1 MKFHFKNGGLIMKKF
16 MDKDFLLETPTAIK
30 LYEEHASKLPII
42 DYHCHLVPAEI
53 AENKKFTNITELWLY
68 ADHYKWR
75 AMRSCG
81 VDEKYITGDASDFEK
96 FSEYCR
102 IMPLLIGNPVYHW
115 SHLELRR
122 YFDCELTLNSKNCEA
137 IWNITREK
145 IAKDNWGARDYI
157 KNSGVKLV
165 CTTDDPADDLHY
177 HKQIRESGFEVQV
190 LPAFRPDKGLNIE
203 RKGIAAYI
211 ANLGKSTDVEI
222 TDYDSLCKAYL
233 ISLDRFE
240 ELGCKTAD
248 HGMDNYI
255 PFAKPD
261 AYHANEIF
269 KKALATDGA
278 DVTEEELA
286 LWKTQMMRFFG
297 LEYVKRGWIL
307 QLHYGV
313 LRNPNKTMF
322 AKLGPDSGY
331 DTIHAQNCIADM
343 ASLLNYLQE
352 NEALPKTIIY
362 PINPADNA
370 AVGTLCGSFCRGD
383 GSNTPTVVQGSGWW
397 FNDNIDGME
406 AQMKSFANLASL
418 GNFLGMLTDSR
429 SFMSYPRHEYF
440 RRILCNIIGNWV
452 EKGLYPDYDAA
463 AEIVE
468 RISLYN
474 AVNYFGFKI

>member
-1 MKFHFKNGGLIMKKF
+1 MKNF
-16 MDKDFLLETPTAIK
+16 MDKDFLLETPTAEW
-30 LYEEHASKLPII
+30 LYHEYAEKLPII

-53 AENKKFTNITELWLY
+53 AENKKFSNITELWLY

-81 VDEKYITGDASDFEK
+81 VDEKYITGNSSDFEK
-96 FSEYCR
+96 FREYCR

-122 YFDCELTLNSKNCEA
+122 YFDCDLTINSANCEK
-137 IWNITREK
+137 IWQLTSEK
-145 IAKDNWGARDYI
+145 LANDQYGARDYI
-157 KNSGVKLV
+157 KNSGVKLL
-165 CTTDDPADDLHY
+165 CTTDDPIDDLHH
-177 HKQIRESGFEVQV
+177 HKEIKVSGFEVQV

-203 RKGIAAYI
+203 RKGIKAYI
-211 ANLGKSTDVEI
+211 EALGKSSGVEI
-222 TDYDSLCKAYL
+222 CDLDSLCKAYL
-233 ISLDRFE
+233 VSLDRFE
-240 ELGCKTAD
+240 TLGCKTAD

-261 AYHANEIF
+261 PYHANEIF
-269 KKALATDGA
+269 KKALASDGA
-278 DVTEEELA
+278 DISDGELA

-297 LEYVKRGWIL
+297 LEYVKRGWVL

-322 AKLGPDSGY
+322 ARLGPDSGY
-331 DTIHAQNCIADM
+331 DTINAQNCIADM

-362 PINPADNA
+362 PINPSDNA

-452 EKGLYPDYDAA
+452 ENGLYPDRDAA
-463 AEIVE
+463 AEIVQ
-468 RISLYN
+468 RISYYN
-474 AVNYFGFKI
+474 TVKYFGFEVN

>member
-1 MKFHFKNGGLIMKKF
+1 MKNF
-16 MDKDFLLETPTAIK
+16 MDNNFLLESPTALK

-42 DYHCHLVPAEI
+42 DYHCHLVPSEI
-53 AENKKFTNITELWLY
+53 AENKKFSNITELWLY

-81 VDEKYITGDASDFEK
+81 VDEKYITGDASDYEK

-102 IMPLLIGNPVYHW
+102 VMPLLIGNPVYHW

-122 YFDCELTLNSKNCEA
+122 YFDCDLTINSANCEE
-137 IWNITREK
+137 IWRITSEK
-145 IAKDNWGARDYI
+145 ISKDSFGARDFI
-157 KNSGVKLV
+157 LNSNVKLV
-165 CTTDDPADDLHY
+165 CTTDDPSDDLHY
-177 HKQIRESGFEVQV
+177 HKQIKESGFEVQV

-203 RKGIAAYI
+203 RHGITEYI
-211 ANLGKSTDVEI
+211 SKLGKSTGIEI
-222 TDYDSLCKAYL
+222 SDYDSLCRAYTV
-233 ISLDRFE
+233 SLDRFE

-255 PFAKPD
+255 PFCKPD

-269 KKALATDGA
+269 KKALASDGA
-278 DVTEEELA
+278 EVSERELA

-297 LEYVKRGWIL
+297 LEYVKRGWVL

-313 LRNPNKTMF
+313 LRNPNKKMF
-322 AKLGPDSGY
+322 EKLGPDSGY
-331 DTIHAQNCIADM
+331 DTIHAKNCIADM
-343 ASLLNYLQE
+343 AYLLNYLE
-352 NEALPKTIIY
+352 DNNALPKTIIY
-362 PINPADNA
+362 PINPSDNA

-383 GSNTPTVVQGSGWW
+383 GSRTPTVVQGSAWW

-406 AQMKSFANLASL
+406 AQMRSTANLASL
-418 GNFLGMLTDSR
+418 DNFLGMLTDSR

-440 RRILCNIIGNWV
+440 RRILCNLIGGWV
-452 EKGLYPDYDAA
+452 ERGLYPDYDSA

>member
-1 MKFHFKNGGLIMKKF
+1 MQHFITN
-16 MDKDFLLETPTAIK
+16 DFLLTTATAK
-30 LYEEHASKLPII
+30 TLYHTYAENLPII
-42 DYHCHLVPAEI
+42 DYHCHLSPREI
-53 AENKKFTNITELWLY
+53 AENKHYSNITEVWLY
-68 ADHYKWR
+68 GDHYKWR

-81 VDEKYITGDASDFEK
+81 VDERYITGDASDFEK

-122 YFDCELTLNSKNCEA
+122 YFDCDLTINSANCQK
-137 IWNITREK
+137 IWEITSEK

-157 KNSGVKLV
+157 VNSNVKLV

-177 HKQIRESGFEVQV
+177 HAEIKASGFEVQV

-203 RKGIAAYI
+203 RRGITAYI
-211 ANLGKSTDVEI
+211 QSLAKSTGVEI
-222 TDYDSLCKAYL
+222 TDLDSLCKAYTV
-233 ISLDRFE
+233 SLDRVAS
-240 ELGCKTAD
+240 LGCLTAD

-255 PFAKPD
+255 PFCKPD

-269 KKALATDGA
+269 KKALANDGEGI
-278 DVTEEELA
+278 TENELA

-297 LEYVKRGWIL
+297 LEYVKRGWVL

-343 ASLLNYLQE
+343 AQLLNYLQE
-352 NEALPKTIIY
+352 NEALPRTIIY

-383 GSNTPTVVQGSGWW
+383 GSNKPTVVQGSGWW

-406 AQMKSFANLASL
+406 AQMKSFGNLASL

-440 RRILCNIIGNWV
+440 RRILCNIVGEWV

-468 RISLYN
+468 RISYYN
-474 AVNYFGFKI
+474 TVNYFGFKI

>member
-1 MKFHFKNGGLIMKKF
+1 MKSF
-16 MDKDFLLETPTAIK
+16 MDKDFLLESPTAVR
-30 LYEEHASKLPII
+30 LYEEHSSKLPII
-42 DYHCHLVPAEI
+42 DYHCHLVPSEI
-53 AENKKFTNITELWLY
+53 AENKKFSNITELWLY

-81 VDEKYITGDASDFEK
+81 VDERFITGAASDYEK

-102 IMPLLIGNPVYHW
+102 VMPLLIGNPVYHW

-122 YFDCELTLNSKNCEA
+122 YFDCDLTINSANCEK
-137 IWNITREK
+137 IWEITSEK
-145 IAKDNWGARDYI
+145 IAKDGYGARDYI
-157 KNSGVKLV
+157 VKSNVLLV
-165 CTTDDPADDLHY
+165 CTTDDPSDDLHY
-177 HKQIRESGFEVQV
+177 HRQIKESGFEVQV

-203 RKGIAAYI
+203 RHGITEYI
-211 ANLGKSTDVEI
+211 AKFGKSTGIEI
-222 TDYDSLCKAYL
+222 SDYDSLCRAYTV
-233 ISLDRFE
+233 SLDRFD

-255 PFAKPD
+255 SFCKPD

-269 KKALATDGA
+269 KKALASDGA
-278 DVTEEELA
+278 DISDDELA

-297 LEYVKRGWIL
+297 LEYVKRGWVL

-313 LRNPNKTMF
+313 LRNPNKKML
-322 AKLGPDSGY
+322 AKLGADSGY
-331 DTIHAQNCIADM
+331 DTIHAKNCIADI
-343 ASLLNYLQE
+343 ASLLNYLEE
-352 NEALPKTIIY
+352 NNALPKTIIY
-362 PINPADNA
+362 PVNPSDNA

-383 GSNTPTVVQGSGWW
+383 GSNKPTVVQGSAWW

-406 AQMKSFANLASL
+406 TQMKSLANLASL

-440 RRILCNIIGNWV
+440 RRILCNIIGGWV
-452 EKGLYPDYDAA
+452 ERGLYPDYDAA
-463 AEIVE
+463 AKIVE

-474 AVNYFGFKI
+474 AVDYFGFKI

>member
-1 MKFHFKNGGLIMKKF
+1 MKQF
-16 MDKDFLLETPTAIK
+16 MDKDFLLETPTAQK
-30 LYEEHASKLPII
+30 LYEDHASKLPII

-53 AENKKFTNITELWLY
+53 AANKKFTNITELWLY

-81 VDEKYITGDASDFEK
+81 VDEKYITGDGSDYEK

-122 YFDCELTLNSKNCEA
+122 YFDCDLTINSANCDA
-137 IWNITREK
+137 IWKMTSER

-157 KNSGVKLV
+157 KNSNVKVV

-177 HKQIRESGFEVQV
+177 HKEIAESGFEVKV
-190 LPAFRPDKGLNIE
+190 LPAFRPDKGFNIE

-211 ANLGKSTDVEI
+211 ASLGKSTGVEI
-222 TDYDSLCKAYL
+222 TDYDSLCKAYTV
-233 ISLDRFE
+233 SLDRFE
-240 ELGCKTAD
+240 SMGCKTAD
-248 HGMDNYI
+248 HGMDLYI
-255 PFAKPD
+255 SFAKPD
-261 AYHANEIF
+261 PYHANEIF
-269 KKALATDGA
+269 KKALASDGA
-278 DVTEEELA
+278 DVSESDLA

-297 LEYVKRGWIL
+297 LEYVKRGWVL

-313 LRNPNKTMF
+313 LRNANKIMF
-322 AKLGPDSGY
+322 SKLGPDTGY
-331 DTIHAQNCIADM
+331 DMIHGKASVAEM
-343 ASLLNYLQE
+343 AYLLNYMLE
-352 NEALPKTIIY
+352 NDALPRTIIY
-362 PINPADNA
+362 PINPTDNA
-370 AVGTLCGSFCRGD
+370 AVGTLCGCFCRGD
-383 GSNTPTVVQGSGWW
+383 GSNMPTVVQGSGWW

-418 GNFLGMLTDSR
+418 GCFLGMLTDSR

-440 RRILCNIIGNWV
+440 RRILCNIIGGWV
-452 EKGLYPDYDAA
+452 ESGLYPDYDAA

-468 RISLYN
+468 RISYYN
-474 AVNYFGFKI
+474 TKQYFNFEV